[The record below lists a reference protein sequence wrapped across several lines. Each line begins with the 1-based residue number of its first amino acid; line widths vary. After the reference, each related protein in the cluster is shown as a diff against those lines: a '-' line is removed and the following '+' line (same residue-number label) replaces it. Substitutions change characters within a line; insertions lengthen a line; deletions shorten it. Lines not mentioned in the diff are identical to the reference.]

1 LQESRIPRLQEVRAE
16 GLKEVRIQTC
26 RRPGFRLVRK
36 QDSKLQEVRVQSC
49 KMSGFQTCT
58 RSGSRLSINQD
69 SKLVNVLGF
78 RQLSAL
84 QNVRGSNLGKLAASG
99 LALFYLL
106 DSRTQAEREDHPENL

>member
-1 LQESRIPRLQEVRAE
+1 
-16 GLKEVRIQTC
+16 
-26 RRPGFRLVRK
+26 
-36 QDSKLQEVRVQSC
+36 
-49 KMSGFQTCT
+49 M
-58 RSGSRLSINQD
+58 
-69 SKLVNVLGF
+69 NVLGF